1 MRRVVYILML
11 LVLCTGVKAQDDEAK
26 RKKDSIALH
35 NFETIELETDDVDTT
50 EVEDAIEN
58 TTDTTIT
65 TVENSE
71 ATMEDQMRQQKV
83 QHSLWDDQVPGEWND
98 VAQGRLSRQKVPA
111 DKMEEL
117 RKMKALQYTDQ
128 PREENKWVQKIGA
141 WVLEHIIFFRNLFYL
156 LLAALLIAVIV
167 LFIRKN
173 DIFIFRRSHQQQEAA
188 EILTEQGPQNYDA
201 LAKAAIAAG
210 NWREAVRMRYLHSLQ
225 LLEAKQLIAPGK
237 DKTNMD
243 YLRELASTAWHK
255 PFAKLTLHYE
265 YVWYGQQS
273 LNNGQFSQLDEQF
286 SAFKKSLR

>member
-1 MRRVVYILML
+1 MRRVIYSMML
-11 LVLCTGVKAQDDEAK
+11 LVFCTGVKAQNDEAK
-26 RKKDSIALH
+26 RKKDSISLQ
-35 NFETIELETDDVDTT
+35 NFETSALEFD
-50 EVEDAIEN
+50 EEDSIAL

-65 TVENSE
+65 TTTTESAE
-71 ATMEDQMRQQKV
+71 STMEEQMRQQKLP
-83 QHSLWDDQVPGEWND
+83 HSLWDDQVPGEWND

-117 RKMKALQYTDQ
+117 RNMKALQYTEQ
-128 PREENKWVQKIGA
+128 PREENMWMQSIGA
-141 WVLEHIIFFRNLFYL
+141 WVLENIRFFRNLFYL
-156 LLAALLIAVIV
+156 LLGALLLAVIV

-173 DIFIFRRSHQQQEAA
+173 DISLFRRSHQQQEAA
-188 EILTEQGPQNYDA
+188 EIFAEQGRQNYDA

-255 PFAKLTLHYE
+255 PFARLTLHYE
-265 YVWYGQQS
+265 YVWYGQQP